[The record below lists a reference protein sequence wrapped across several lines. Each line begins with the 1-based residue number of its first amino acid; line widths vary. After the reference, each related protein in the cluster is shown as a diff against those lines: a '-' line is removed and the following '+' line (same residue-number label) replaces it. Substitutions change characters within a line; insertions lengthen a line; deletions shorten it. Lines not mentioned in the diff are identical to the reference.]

1 MRKKA
6 PVQQS
11 VPWPSRTGEP
21 ASPAPRL
28 PAPAAPRGR
37 AKRRAR
43 RCDAGSERSR
53 PRRGPAR
60 GSGPADLS
68 APMIPLTLRAMPR
81 TRFLRARSSARPAFS
96 LLSVLAV
103 LAMAL
108 FPGLAQ
114 AEDNSGIQYESEVP
128 TVPSHESSNIPSKN
142 KSGGSNAPA
151 ESESEASSSG
161 SSPSGGGSGGGS
173 NSGQGGGTPSGQSNQ
188 AGGGGG
194 QQTGNG
200 SQNAAGGINAAKPLA
215 TTPAASESSGGGSS
229 PLVPILIAVAILAAA
244 SIGYFFY
251 RQRNQD
257 PGSPVSSPKAN

>member
-1 MRKKA
+1 MPRSI
-6 PVQQS
+6 QS
-11 VPWPSRTGEP
+11 PSKT
-21 ASPAPRL
+21 
-28 PAPAAPRGR
+28 AAPESLDRQ
-37 AKRRAR
+37 
-43 RCDAGSERSR
+43 
-53 PRRGPAR
+53 RRGPASPPRAARRRDRRCGAPRRQTPLLQGLDR
-60 GSGPADLS
+60 GSGRSDLS
-68 APMIPLTLRAMPR
+68 APLIPLTLRAMPR
-81 TRFLRARSSARPAFS
+81 TRHPRARSSARPAFS

-114 AEDNSGIQYESEVP
+114 AEENTGIQYESDVP

-142 KSGGSNAPA
+142 KSGGTTP
-151 ESESEASSSG
+151 SEKGSEASSSN
-161 SSPSGGGSGGGS
+161 SPNGGGSGGGN

-200 SQNAAGGINAAKPLA
+200 SQNAGGGINSAEPLA
-215 TTPAASESSGGGSS
+215 TTPASSGSSDGGSS
-229 PLVPILIAVAILAAA
+229 PLVPILIAVALLAAG
-244 SIGYFFY
+244 SIGYFYY